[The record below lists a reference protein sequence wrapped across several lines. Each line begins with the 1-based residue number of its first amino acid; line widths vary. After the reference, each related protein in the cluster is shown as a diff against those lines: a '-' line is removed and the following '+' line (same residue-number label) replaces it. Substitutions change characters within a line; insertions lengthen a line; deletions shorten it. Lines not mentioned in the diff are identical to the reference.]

1 MKILLNG
8 LEYKDKLYGTI
19 NILII
24 IDLLFIAYM
33 LFCNFSND
41 YAEYMIIFD
50 VLLCAFLLVDMS
62 YKLVKSDEKW
72 EFLKHNLIFMIASVP
87 FELVLPAFFMPF
99 RFLLAFKLFKLS
111 GVLEKYFESIHR
123 FVESTKFD
131 RILTWIVFTVI
142 LFTFAIYFLDP
153 SIGLFDSLWYV
164 VVTLTTVGYGDIT
177 PNEFSAKVVSI
188 ILLLL
193 GICVFSI
200 LTGAISSYF
209 TDKILNIDTDTEE
222 ELDTLD
228 EKVKHINSQLDDI
241 KEELER
247 TRAEN
252 RKLHEKLDRL
262 LKE

>member
-1 MKILLNG
+1 MKDLLNG
-8 LEYKDKLYGTI
+8 LESRDTLYGTI
-19 NILII
+19 NMLILIDI
-24 IDLLFIAYM
+24 LLIAYM
-33 LFCNFSND
+33 LSFNVSND
-41 YAEYMIIFD
+41 FANCIIVFD
-50 VLLCAFLLVDMS
+50 VLLCSFLLVDMV
-62 YKLVKSDEKW
+62 YKFLKAGEKVK
-72 EFLKHNLIFMIASVP
+72 FLKHDAVFMIASIP
-87 FELVLPAFFMPF
+87 FELFLPVYFMAF
-99 RFLLAFKLFKLS
+99 RFLLLFKLFKLS

-228 EKVKHINSQLDDI
+228 EKVRHINSQLDEI
-241 KEELER
+241 KGELER